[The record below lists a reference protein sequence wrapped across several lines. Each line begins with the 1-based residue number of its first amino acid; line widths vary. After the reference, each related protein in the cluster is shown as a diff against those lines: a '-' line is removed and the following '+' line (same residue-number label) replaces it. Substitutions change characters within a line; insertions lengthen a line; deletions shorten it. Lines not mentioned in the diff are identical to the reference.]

1 MAILFISGL
10 NTNNGQSSSGGNAV
24 YGIAEALCK
33 YANESVE
40 LVSYPQTPSFP
51 KGKLWIPGYL
61 DSLNDEKDIRFLPTL
76 NLKIIKSKLWGILS
90 ARIIREWAKRHN
102 GEELKV
108 LVYNTYHPS
117 IDNIYAV
124 CQSVG
129 AKLYA
134 ILYDLG
140 VPPKRLGMSRLTM
153 LGYRMAEK
161 VAEKYIPLLD
171 GRIIINELISEHY
184 APGKDYILVD
194 GGINRQVINH
204 LFPLEEKNDDVYTF
218 VLAGMLWDQNGTKL
232 VLDAMRQYSNPN
244 VRVVFA
250 GKGNDVHL
258 IKIAAENDTR
268 ISYVGMLN
276 MDDLFKLYE
285 QADVLL
291 NLRLEEE
298 VDFHFPGKLLEYLAT
313 GRYVIST
320 PVAHAERDY
329 GEYMAVLHDKTPVGL
344 IRLMED
350 VIHLGK
356 HQLNEKGERARQFM
370 LENRTWDYQTKR
382 ILEYINCSI
391 NGVL

>member
-10 NTNNGQSSSGGNAV
+10 QPNKGQSSSGGNAV
-24 YGIAEALCK
+24 YGIAESLCK
-33 YANESVE
+33 YAKEDVE
-40 LVSYPQTPSFP
+40 FVSHPNVPSFP
-51 KGKLWIPGYL
+51 NGPFWIKSQEVPFDCNHKIQL
-61 DSLNDEKDIRFLPTL
+61 LPTL
-76 NLKIIKSKLWGILS
+76 NLKIIKSKLWGWECK
-90 ARIIREWAKRHN
+90 RIIKDWALRHN

-117 IDNIYAV
+117 IDSIYAV
-124 CQSVG
+124 CQAVG

-140 VPPKRLGMSRLTM
+140 VPPKRLGMSWLTM

-171 GRIIINELISEHY
+171 GRIIINELIAEHY
-184 APGKDYILVD
+184 APEKDFILID

-204 LFPLEEKNDDVYTF
+204 LFPLEEKKDDVYTF

-232 VLDAMRQYSNPN
+232 VLDAMKIYSNPN
-244 VRVVFA
+244 VKVIFA
-250 GKGNDVHL
+250 GKGIDVPL
-258 IKIAAENDTR
+258 IEKATQMDSR
-268 ISYVGMLN
+268 ISYAGMLN

-285 QADVLL
+285 KADVLL

-329 GEYMAVLHDKTPVGL
+329 GEYMAVLHDKTPEGL
-344 IRLMED
+344 VHMMES
-350 VIHLGK
+350 VQKKGK
-356 HQLNEKGERARQFM
+356 HLLFETGVRARRFM
-370 LENRTWDYQTKR
+370 MENRTWDVQTKR
-382 ILEYINCSI
+382 ILEYIDYKESE
-391 NGVL
+391 V